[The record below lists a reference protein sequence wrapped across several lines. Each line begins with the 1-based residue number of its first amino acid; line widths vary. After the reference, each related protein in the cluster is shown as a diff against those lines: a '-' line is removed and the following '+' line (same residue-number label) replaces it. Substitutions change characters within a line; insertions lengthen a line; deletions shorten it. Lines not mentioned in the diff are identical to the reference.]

1 MTTESVPAQPVSSRP
16 TFGPKPGVRV
26 TPLRVARSEWIK
38 FRSVRSTY
46 WSSLVTVLLT
56 IGIGILVC
64 VIFNARWT
72 HLAPHDRA
80 EFKPLRASLVGVNFA
95 QLAIGV
101 LGVLVITAEY
111 TTGMIRASL
120 SAVPKRLPVLWAKTI
135 VFAAVAFAMTLPA
148 IFIVFFA
155 GQAILTGHHIN
166 ISISHPGVVRALI
179 GAALYLMVMGVFGLG
194 LGAILRSTAGGI
206 SALAA
211 IVFVLPPI
219 ITLFPASFANSVSPY
234 LPSNAGGAVWTI
246 NPDANTLAPW
256 AGFAVFCG
264 YAVASV
270 LIAAVLLKR
279 RDA

>member
-1 MTTESVPAQPVSSRP
+1 MTTATAPARP
-16 TFGPKPGVRV
+16 NVRV
-26 TPLRVARSEWIK
+26 TQLRVARSEWTK

-46 WSSLVTVLLT
+46 WSALITLLLI

-64 VIFNARWT
+64 VIFNARWP
-72 HLAPHDRA
+72 HLNPHERA
-80 EFKPLRASLVGVNFA
+80 DFKPLRANLAGVNFA
-95 QLAIGV
+95 QLAVGV

-111 TTGMIRASL
+111 TTGMIRATL
-120 SAVPKRLPVLWAKTI
+120 SAVPKRLPVLWAKTL
-135 VFAAVAFAMTLPA
+135 VFAGVAFLLALPSV
-148 IFIVFFA
+148 FIVFFA
-155 GQAILTGHHIN
+155 GQAILAGQHIN

-219 ITLFPASFANSVSPY
+219 IGLFPTSFANSVDPY
-234 LPSNAGGAVWTI
+234 LPSNAGGALWTI
-246 NPDANTLAPW
+246 NPDPNTLAPW

-264 YAVASV
+264 YAIASIV
-270 LIAAVLLKR
+270 IAAVLMAR
-279 RDA
+279 RDT

>member
-1 MTTESVPAQPVSSRP
+1 MSALTLAGRP
-16 TFGPKPGVRV
+16 TIRV
-26 TPLRVARSEWIK
+26 TQLRVFRSEWTK
-38 FRSVRSTY
+38 LRSVRSTY
-46 WSSLVTVLLT
+46 WSLFVTLLLI

-64 VIFNARWT
+64 VIFEVRWS
-72 HLAPHDRA
+72 HLAAHQRDDFHR
-80 EFKPLRASLVGVNFA
+80 LRVNLAGVNFA

-111 TTGMIRASL
+111 STGMIRATF

-135 VFAAVAFAMTLPA
+135 VFAAVAFLLTLPA

-155 GQAILTGHHIN
+155 GQSVLAGQHIN
-166 ISISHPGVVRALI
+166 ISISHPGVVRALF

-194 LGAILRSTAGGI
+194 LGAIFRSTAGGI

-219 ITLFPASFANSVSPY
+219 IGLFPASFANSVDPY

-246 NPDANTLAPW
+246 SPKAHTLAPW

-264 YAVASV
+264 YVIASIV
-270 LIAAVLLKR
+270 IAAVLMVR